1 MAGAA
6 GVLTGLSPL
15 MSTRTVFRTVPDFM
29 VEVLIRGDWS
39 DRGESRL
46 LPREPSV
53 GRGLGGSG
61 AGSITVTVVE
71 GIRSKKAASTSG
83 CGGWWFPFSSSE
95 LTTAVLFRLMSA
107 ATLTIVTTVSDVSFS
122 FCFMLTAIDG
132 TRRFGTVV
140 VVVADLPRLPAF
152 DEPLA
157 SLALVLLLLVEMLD
171 DSLLPLLLLVLL
183 FGECNFPPPAGATF
197 SRWPKLIWWVSSL
210 APPFS
215 RAAARSLEDRVV
227 RIGCWGCCCCCCGG
241 GCCLT
246 CCVVGTT
253 CFSLEAAIDAG
264 LLLELRSRWCGFRD
278 G

>member
-1 MAGAA
+1 
-6 GVLTGLSPL
+6 
-15 MSTRTVFRTVPDFM
+15 
-29 VEVLIRGDWS
+29 
-39 DRGESRL
+39 
-46 LPREPSV
+46 
-53 GRGLGGSG
+53 
-61 AGSITVTVVE
+61 
-71 GIRSKKAASTSG
+71 
-83 CGGWWFPFSSSE
+83 
-95 LTTAVLFRLMSA
+95 MSA

-140 VVVADLPRLPAF
+140 VADLPRFPAF

-157 SLALVLLLLVEMLD
+157 SLALVPLLLVEMLD
-171 DSLLPLLLLVLL
+171 DSLLPLLLLLL

-210 APPFS
+210 AAPPFS

-227 RIGCWGCCCCCCGG
+227 RIGCWSCCCCG

-246 CCVVGTT
+246 CCVGTT
-253 CFSLEAAIDAG
+253 CLSLEAAIDAG